1 MTAAYEAWGI
11 RDRQPA
17 LLGVAVDKGGCDR
30 IHRHHEGGGITVR
43 GGIVVA
49 IKTGTTPKAKASLQ
63 HAALAAHRERGDLPA
78 PTETDRER
86 ERIERAEAAR
96 ELQRIQLREAAP
108 PPEEL
113 PDDGD
118 GDGDDADSD
127 DADDGDDR
135 DEARPMARLSRAD
148 NADEDE
154 GDGDG
159 DQSDQEEPMRAAK
172 TTATPQAAP
181 ATSDD
186 GGRRCPAH
194 GCSAPQAPV
203 IATTSPEAVP
213 FCLEHRRL
221 LRRMASNRHIELSAA
236 ARELRERGYVPLAPT
251 AAKRALARSAPS
263 TRCPCPGCAEPSAPV
278 QARTAPELL
287 DLCRLHRKQARDLIR
302 KLPEYTP
309 ALARERVVTGQRPAA
324 LGAAPTAAERG
335 KRGGAA
341 RAKVLRPAKAETVR
355 SVPATPAPAGSPLGE
370 RVAVVRRLV
379 ACEGRVGGIAAVDQL
394 VELAVR
400 CGGASELVALV
411 GALGCAP

>member
-1 MTAAYEAWGI
+1 MSAAYEAWGVEQG
-11 RDRQPA
+11 QPV
-17 LLGVAVDKGGCDR
+17 LLGTGDTKGACDR
-30 IHRHHEGGGITVR
+30 IHRRHQGGGITVS

-113 PDDGD
+113 PDD
-118 GDGDDADSD
+118 SD
-127 DADDGDDR
+127 DSDDGDDR

-148 NADEDE
+148 DADEDE

-172 TTATPQAAP
+172 ITATPQAAP

-251 AAKRALARSAPS
+251 AAKGVLARSAPS
-263 TRCPCPGCAEPSAPV
+263 TRCPCPGCVEPSAPA

-287 DLCRLHRKQARDLIR
+287 DLCRLHRKQARDLIC
-302 KLPEYTP
+302 KVPQYTP
-309 ALARERVVTGQRPAA
+309 ALARERVITGQRPAKMSP
-324 LGAAPTAAERG
+324 AATPAERG
-335 KRGGAA
+335 RRGGAA

-370 RVAVVRRLV
+370 RVAIVRRLV
-379 ACEGRVGGIAAVDQL
+379 ACEGRAGGIAAVEQL

-411 GALGCAP
+411 EAIGGGA